1 MLQASCVYLKQ
12 HTNTTNGVKS
22 RFHAFDPRDGL
33 RGYVRARERGVGNG
47 RAGEREGGEG
57 GYAQGP

>member
-33 RGYVRARERGVGNG
+33 RGYVRARERGVGYD
-47 RAGEREGGEG
+47 RARESGGG
-57 GYAQGP
+57 G